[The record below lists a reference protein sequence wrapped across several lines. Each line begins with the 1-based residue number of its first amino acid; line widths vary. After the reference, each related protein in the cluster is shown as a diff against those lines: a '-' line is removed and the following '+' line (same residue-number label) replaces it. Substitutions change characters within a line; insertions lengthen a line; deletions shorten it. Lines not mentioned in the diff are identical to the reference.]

1 MSENAEKTYTLK
13 SVQKELE
20 RLEKSRK
27 QKKEK
32 VRTLTE
38 EIKSKN
44 VKIKELESIYDRL
57 YHENLQKQIA
67 DAWFKNG
74 SMTGEQV
81 AKILELSRQV
91 QDKIDILDVD
101 TVVNAITVA
110 YNEQKQNEQENE
122 TEIVQDEA
130 KSEVS
135 SVQFPEF
142 RNKVIT

>member
-44 VKIKELESIYDRL
+44 AKIKELESIYDRL

-81 AKILELSRQV
+81 AKILELSRQI

-110 YNEQKQNEQENE
+110 YNEQKQNEQKNE

-130 KSEVS
+130 KSEIS
-135 SVQFPEF
+135 SVQFSEL
-142 RNKVIT
+142 RNNVIT

>member
-44 VKIKELESIYDRL
+44 AKIKELETIYDRL

-101 TVVNAITVA
+101 TVVTAITAA
-110 YNEQKQNEQENE
+110 YNEQKQHGKENQ
-122 TEIVQDEA
+122 TEIIQDVNNV
-130 KSEVS
+130 K
-135 SVQFPEF
+135 
-142 RNKVIT
+142 

>member
-20 RLEKSRK
+20 RLENSRK

-44 VKIKELESIYDRL
+44 AKIKELESIYDRL

-110 YNEQKQNEQENE
+110 YNKQKQNEQENE

-142 RNKVIT
+142 RNKAIT

>member
-1 MSENAEKTYTLK
+1 MSENVEKTYTLK

-44 VKIKELESIYDRL
+44 AKIKELESIYDRL

-91 QDKIDILDVD
+91 QDKIDILDID
-101 TVVNAITVA
+101 TVVDAITVA
-110 YNEQKQNEQENE
+110 YHEHTQKENIPE
-122 TEIVQDEA
+122 TIQ
-130 KSEVS
+130 
-135 SVQFPEF
+135 
-142 RNKVIT
+142 